1 MGRFGSTLKR
11 FRENKGLSKVKLA
24 KNIGTSDAYIR
35 QVENQ
40 GYKPPTFELCEKIAG
55 ELTLNN
61 EEKLALYEAAFIER
75 IESEKQFY
83 NLLKSSIF
91 SNNTEAPTQQL
102 VTFNVRKNIF
112 ESFNSIK
119 DKIYEIIVESTE
131 KFKLDVS
138 NIVIFDTSIQF
149 DIVSLTPETEKQI
162 ESVMKDS
169 SSKIKNSFPNYG
181 DTPSIWEKSFK
192 SSANKSPILDTVDV
206 RETIL
211 NR

>member
-1 MGRFGSTLKR
+1 M
-11 FRENKGLSKVKLA
+11 
-24 KNIGTSDAYIR
+24 
-35 QVENQ
+35 
-40 GYKPPTFELCEKIAG
+40 
-55 ELTLNN
+55 
-61 EEKLALYEAAFIER
+61 
-75 IESEKQFY
+75 
-83 NLLKSSIF
+83 
-91 SNNTEAPTQQL
+91 
-102 VTFNVRKNIF
+102 RKNIF